1 MRLSVITLLFLPF
14 IFSGCLSELAQKLPV
29 LNSSDVQVKK
39 EPETKNTTAVYSSV
53 QDLTK
58 EITKQLLANH
68 IKPDKKTIIVT
79 SFVNLNQL
87 NSTSDFGRLV
97 GENMISQLHMEGFRV
112 KEYRGQNAVSI
123 NADGEFNLTRDIK
136 KLPNTIE
143 ADYILIGT
151 YSNINDTT
159 LSINSRIVDF
169 ANGDIYA
176 TANAVYSSSV
186 TTVKK
191 NSNNQPVSK
200 KTVDVVR
207 DF

>member
-14 IFSGCLSELAQKLPV
+14 IFSGCLSELTSKLPV
-29 LNSSDVQVKK
+29 LNSTETQVKK
-39 EPETKNTTAVYSSV
+39 EPERINSVATYSSIPE
-53 QDLTK
+53 LTK
-58 EITKQLLANH
+58 EITKQLLSNH
-68 IKPDKKTIIVT
+68 IKPDKRTIIVT
-79 SFVNLNQL
+79 SFVDLNQL
-87 NSTSDFGRLV
+87 NSTSDFGRLM
-97 GENMISQLHMEGFRV
+97 GENMISHLHMEGFRV

-159 LSINSRIVDF
+159 LSINTRIVDF

-176 TANAVYSSSV
+176 TANAIYSMSG
-186 TTVKK
+186 TTSKK
-191 NSNNQPVSK
+191 NSNNQPMSK

>member
-1 MRLSVITLLFLPF
+1 MKLSIITLLFFPF
-14 IFSGCLSELAQKLPV
+14 IFSGCLSELTQKLPV
-29 LNSSDVQVKK
+29 LTSSDTQVKK
-39 EPETKNTTAVYSSV
+39 EPEKKNGMAVFSTV
-53 QDLTK
+53 PELTK
-58 EITKQLLANH
+58 DITKQLLSTH

-79 SFVNLNQL
+79 SFVDLNQL

-123 NADGEFNLTRDIK
+123 NASGEFNLTRDIK

-143 ADYILIGT
+143 AEYILIGT
-151 YSNINDTT
+151 YSNINETT
-159 LSINSRIVDF
+159 LSINARIVDF

-176 TANAVYSSSV
+176 TATSIYSLSAA
-186 TTVKK
+186 TVKK
-191 NSNNQPVSK
+191 NTNNQQVTK

>member
-1 MRLSVITLLFLPF
+1 MKLSIIALLFFPF
-14 IFSGCLSELAQKLPV
+14 IFSGCLSELTQKLPV

-39 EPETKNTTAVYSSV
+39 EPEKKSTTAVYSNIPE
-53 QDLTK
+53 LTRD
-58 EITKQLLANH
+58 ITKQLLSNH
-68 IKPDKKTIIVT
+68 IHPDKKTVIVT
-79 SFVNLNQL
+79 SFVDLNQL
-87 NSTSDFGRLV
+87 NSTSDFGRLL
-97 GENMISQLHMEGFRV
+97 GENMISNLHMEGFRV

-136 KLPNTIE
+136 KLPSTIE

-151 YSNINDTT
+151 YSNINETT
-159 LSINSRIVDF
+159 LSINARIVDF

-176 TANAVYSSSV
+176 TA
-186 TTVKK
+186 TTVYTLSGATAKK
-191 NSNNQPVSK
+191 TNNSTQQTK